1 MTSAALD
8 VSLSPA
14 HTESIL
20 MDSYS
25 TLMLGKFL
33 LTFGVL
39 LGIPAWELYSLRR
52 EARRSAE
59 SKGR

>member
-1 MTSAALD
+1 
-8 VSLSPA
+8 
-14 HTESIL
+14 
-20 MDSYS
+20 MDPYS

>member
-8 VSLSPA
+8 VSTSPA
-14 HTESIL
+14 REESVL
-20 MDSYS
+20 MDPYS

-52 EARRSAE
+52 DARRSAE
-59 SKGR
+59 SRGR